1 MQMEESVPREQRI
14 SPLIVEMVDGKG
26 YAKTDIE
33 WQEICE
39 KYGVDIDSS
48 EEFAAVVKV
57 LADEAHRAYKS
68 MGPSQKIPDEVFKPI
83 VECAVLCDR
92 GYPINMVQAEKVG
105 KAPGRFQAKVIRP
118 LQPGS
123 TKTLVD
129 NSPQSRL
136 CRFMDAYID
145 YKLNATGAEPYVSSD
160 INLIMSYEEVDA
172 QTRHQDFEDYSNP
185 EMKYKPNMSVMIAVE
200 ERGNLDIWDET
211 HKLVKVCHKVG
222 DELLSPGKEVTRVSK
237 IVGDMNKFQKQ
248 EVFFGTEEAMWF
260 LDNTIHGGGKNHMKK
275 ILVRVHAYVVRK
287 NAVAQ
292 SASTFI
298 PADVA
303 WDATRNGAT
312 SKEFFLSD
320 IKKNK
325 KLASIYFRVDE
336 SDDEEGT
343 ETTFAQTAPQ
353 RKKKKAGQY

>member
-145 YKLNATGAEPYVSSD
+145 YKQIGRAHV
-160 INLIMSYEEVDA
+160 
-172 QTRHQDFEDYSNP
+172 
-185 EMKYKPNMSVMIAVE
+185 
-200 ERGNLDIWDET
+200 
-211 HKLVKVCHKVG
+211 
-222 DELLSPGKEVTRVSK
+222 
-237 IVGDMNKFQKQ
+237 
-248 EVFFGTEEAMWF
+248 
-260 LDNTIHGGGKNHMKK
+260 
-275 ILVRVHAYVVRK
+275 
-287 NAVAQ
+287 
-292 SASTFI
+292 
-298 PADVA
+298 
-303 WDATRNGAT
+303 
-312 SKEFFLSD
+312 
-320 IKKNK
+320 
-325 KLASIYFRVDE
+325 
-336 SDDEEGT
+336 
-343 ETTFAQTAPQ
+343 
-353 RKKKKAGQY
+353 